1 MKHITM
7 EDWKKVQYLIKTMKV
22 GDSVDNKIIHRI
34 LSTSFPVFHSK
45 ECLQINEVQG
55 EIYDAETNTMKPT
68 YVTFSKKNGQ
78 WIYCGCC
85 FQGKNTEPTLTL

>member
-7 EDWKKVQYLIKTMKV
+7 EDWKKAAAKV
-22 GDSVDNKIIHRI
+22 GDSVDDNIIDE
-34 LSTSFPVFHSK
+34 LFHVAPPTFLNSR
-45 ECLQINEVQG
+45 CLQIGHPQR
-55 EIYDAETNTMKPT
+55 EIYDAEADQMRST
-68 YVTFSKKNGQ
+68 YLTFSKEGNQ